1 MLLGKIKNINDGIKE
16 EQNKRVLCKCKMFK
30 NDSPRDSHEF
40 AKKAFLGH
48 LVFLSLKDKVVS
60 KVAEMVDFSKI
71 RRN

>member
-1 MLLGKIKNINDGIKE
+1 MQVQDVK
-16 EQNKRVLCKCKMFK
+16 KCL
-30 NDSPRDSHEF
+30 SHEF

-48 LVFLSLKDKVVS
+48 LIFLSLKDKVVS